1 VDDGDGIHIL
11 PVTVRLPLVNVNPAS
26 TTTPTTQSLAET
38 QAQAHTQTQTPTQRH
53 FIPAKERKALR
64 KIAFLESQ
72 LASQS
77 QSQSQMQKKPMI
89 VKKEK
94 EYQRNDV
101 RVGDTIRV
109 KGRIEEYKRGNGE
122 WVRQVVVEPGSGG
135 FIGMSYRLYGE
146 VDWADDQR

>member
-26 TTTPTTQSLAET
+26 STTTQAPSQT
-38 QAQAHTQTQTPTQRH
+38 QALTQTRTQTTTTTRH

-77 QSQSQMQKKPMI
+77 QSQSQAQTQKNPLLK
-89 VKKEK
+89 KKEK
-94 EYQRNDV
+94 EYQRNDI
-101 RVGDTIRV
+101 RVGDTVRI
-109 KGRIEEYKRGNGE
+109 KGRIEEFRRGNGE

-135 FIGMSYRLYGE
+135 FIGTSYRLYGE
-146 VDWADDQR
+146 VDWADE

>member
-26 TTTPTTQSLAET
+26 TTTPTTQSLGQT

-53 FIPAKERKALR
+53 FIPAKERKTLR

-72 LASQS
+72 LASQVQSGS
-77 QSQSQMQKKPMI
+77 QKNPM
-89 VKKEK
+89 VVKKKEK
-94 EYQRNDV
+94 EYQRNDI
-101 RVGDTIRV
+101 RVGDTVRI
-109 KGRIEEYKRGNGE
+109 KGRIEEYRRGNGE

-135 FIGMSYRLYGE
+135 FIGMSPKLG
-146 VDWADDQR
+146 